1 MKRLNNLKETLLQR
15 WKVIFWGCPLGE
27 RSLWHLEKWWE
38 SEIPPEIWAHWQWGK
53 SLFEMCGFYM
63 GIAQIA
69 LDPTPCPKPSW
80 QALAP
85 LGNVG
90 KKYPKPYWQA
100 FTPSPFKAIG
110 AMPIWKQH
118 ISKRGIQRGLERYR
132 EWGERRRARRR
143 TLSGL
148 DRREIWRQL
157 LSGLALQLNSTA
169 IRPYTVDNSGTT
181 EASCLS
187 TTITRSHVVRHE
199 SFNTY

>member
-1 MKRLNNLKETLLQR
+1 
-15 WKVIFWGCPLGE
+15 
-27 RSLWHLEKWWE
+27 
-38 SEIPPEIWAHWQWGK
+38 
-53 SLFEMCGFYM
+53 MCWFYK

-90 KKYPKPYWQA
+90 KKYPKPSWQA

-118 ISKRGIQRGLERYR
+118 ISKRGIQRCLERYR

-169 IRPYTVDNSGTT
+169 IRLYTVDNSGTT
-181 EASCLS
+181 EASFKHYFHQ
-187 TTITRSHVVRHE
+187 ITCYASRIVQQLLTSKNKMEGNKYKYQNNSSLRL
-199 SFNTY
+199 